1 MVEIVEDWDAYL
13 EKEYKEYYEN
23 ILKQMQ
29 EQGFS
34 KIKIAVQR
42 MMYEK
47 RDDLFDQFL
56 QRYDFGD
63 IEFEFTP
70 EFDEE

>member
-1 MVEIVEDWDAYL
+1 
-13 EKEYKEYYEN
+13 
-23 ILKQMQ
+23 
-29 EQGFS
+29 
-34 KIKIAVQR
+34 